1 MRYFALF
8 LHTLFTSTLK
18 DVYSYFQ
25 SKHAVQETV
34 YEASYIVPS
43 TQYDRIEGPKFRRR
57 NVQSLASGT
66 EKVREADFQHKHS
79 SKHRSTQEQVALPFP
94 AGRNTYQIMSARPS
108 KLPTVASSVLVESS
122 TSSNRLPA

>member
-1 MRYFALF
+1 MFDSVSFEEEFKLTNVYALF
-8 LHTLFTSTLK
+8 CLISSYFVYKYILK

-57 NVQSLASGT
+57 HIQSLASGT
-66 EKVREADFQHKHS
+66 EKVREADF
-79 SKHRSTQEQVALPFP
+79 
-94 AGRNTYQIMSARPS
+94 
-108 KLPTVASSVLVESS
+108 
-122 TSSNRLPA
+122 